1 MVSVTRGI
9 IRIIHSN
16 NGKEDISYG
25 KLNVKV
31 KSIIRCLFSCDNLL
45 LCLEDCLSYIIKI
58 GVVGY
63 VLK

>member
-1 MVSVTRGI
+1 MSF
-9 IRIIHSN
+9 
-16 NGKEDISYG
+16 
-25 KLNVKV
+25 L
-31 KSIIRCLFSCDNLL
+31 CDNLL